1 MKRNRY
7 KSPVGNILT
16 AILVGVFIAG
26 FGGLAAD
33 VRAEEIKEEE
43 AAVTAAATPY
53 EAAEKTAKASK
64 NTDKEKSVRRQKSD
78 AGGTRMLL
86 TGGMNFGVRLATD
99 GVLVVGFGE
108 NGTDG
113 RASAAYRA
121 GIRLS
126 DAILSVNGKKMLTAN
141 DVSAAVD
148 ASEGKPLT
156 LLCRRKGE
164 TLSFTVTP
172 EEAENGKYKIG
183 TWLRDSSAG
192 IGTVTFIDPTTLSFG
207 GLGHGICD
215 TATGEIIPVS
225 RGSVTDAVITGI
237 ERGSAGA
244 PGEMK
249 GYLGKHKRGTLLTN
263 TECGLFGILSDLPK
277 GAMLLPVG
285 RPSDVTC
292 GEATLLSTLDG
303 EEVTPYKIQITAIG
317 DKDSKTKSFSIKV
330 EDEALLSKTGG
341 IIQGMSG
348 SPIIQNGKLIGAVTH
363 VLIADPTGGYGIFI
377 ENMLDAMPSILQ
389 P

>member
-7 KSPVGNILT
+7 RSPVGNILT

-26 FGGLAAD
+26 FGGLATD
-33 VRAEEIKEEE
+33 VRADE
-43 AAVTAAATPY
+43 AIETEAFVAAAATPY
-53 EAAEKTAKASK
+53 GAETAEIAAKEAGLARLPHSE
-64 NTDKEKSVRRQKSD
+64 
-78 AGGTRMLL
+78 GGTRMLL
-86 TGGMNFGVRLATD
+86 AGGMNFGARLATD

-108 NGTDG
+108 NGSDG

-121 GIRLS
+121 GVRLS
-126 DAILSVNGKKMLTAN
+126 DAILSINGKRMLTSN

-172 EEAENGKYKIG
+172 EKGDGGKYKIG

-192 IGTVTFIDPTTLSFG
+192 IGTVTFIDPKTLAFG

-215 TATGEIIPVS
+215 PSTGEVIPVA
-225 RGSVTDAVITGI
+225 RGAVTDAVITGI
-237 ERGSAGA
+237 QRGSAGA

-249 GYLGKHKRGTLLTN
+249 GYLGKKKCGTLLTN

-277 GAMLLPVG
+277 GATLLPVG

-292 GEATLLSTLDG
+292 GEATLLSTLDSG
-303 EEVTPYKIQITAIG
+303 EVTPYKIQITAVG
-317 DKDSKTKSFSIKV
+317 QRDTKTKSFSIKV
-330 EDEALLSKTGG
+330 EDEALLAKTGG

-348 SPIIQNGKLIGAVTH
+348 SPIIQNGKLVGAVTH
-363 VLIADPTGGYGIFI
+363 VMVNDPAAGYGIFI
-377 ENMLDAMPSILQ
+377 ENMLTAMPSILQ